1 MSTVTRVNPEPP
13 STPKF
18 KGDVED
24 DEETSFVERVLR
36 TVIDAVLHYLPQII
50 ILIACIPILLL
61 VSLVAGYIVR
71 NSVPRGWER
80 RVFLR
85 YGCVLASAPCLA
97 TTSL

>member
-1 MSTVTRVNPEPP
+1 MSSVTRVNPGPL
-13 STPKF
+13 STPKL
-18 KGDVED
+18 KEDVEG

-50 ILIACIPILLL
+50 ILIACIPVLLL

-85 YGCVLASAPCLA
+85 YGYVEA
-97 TTSL
+97 